1 MQSILI
7 TGKDTQKLK
16 EEAQKL
22 CSEYKISKFDIEI
35 FQTEK
40 AVGIGDIRTLQKKIF
55 LKPAESEKKAIILE
69 AFFGMTN
76 DSQNAFLKILEE
88 PPESTIIIVLVT
100 SLDFILPTVMSRCAL
115 INVGKLTKLTNEEIA
130 DNLRLLSALKNSSAT
145 FALKISQDNGKNRE
159 DALRFL
165 EGLLVSAQES
175 LGKNDE
181 LTPSETGKVLKNLQK
196 THTIIKTTNVSPRFA
211 LENLFLNLF

>member
-7 TGKDTQKLK
+7 TGKDAQKLK
-16 EEAQKL
+16 EEAQNICTKN
-22 CSEYKISKFDIEI
+22 KISKFDVEI

-40 AVGIGDIRTLQKKIF
+40 AVGIGDIRALQKKIF

-88 PPESTIIIVLVT
+88 PPESTVIIILVT
-100 SLDFILPTVMSRCAL
+100 SLDFVLPTVLSRCAL
-115 INVGKLTKLTNEEIA
+115 INIEKLSGLSNEEITY
-130 DNLRLLSALKNSSAT
+130 NLKLLSALKNADT
-145 FALKISQDNGKNRE
+145 VLALKISQENGKNRE
-159 DALRFL
+159 TALHFL
-165 EGLLVSAQES
+165 EDLIISTHGS
-175 LGKNDE
+175 LEKNTDLPPHE
-181 LTPSETGKVLKNLQK
+181 IGKVLKNLQK